1 MSEIQFTPE
10 YIARQHKLLDR
21 YLHDPRIAKFLA
33 ALDEIERL
41 RILLPA
47 PNETFTVLIP
57 MDRSDQ
63 AHRNW
68 VEQLIDKAVE
78 NTGICKLQQ
87 SHRIDAGYLAIGY
100 KQVAKKPLSDGA
112 K

>member
-10 YIARQHKLLDR
+10 YIARQHKLLDQ
-21 YLHDPRIAKFLA
+21 YQHDPRITKFLA

-47 PNETFTVLIP
+47 QNENFTVLIP
-57 MDRSDQ
+57 MGTSDQ

-68 VEQLIDKAVE
+68 IEQLIDTAVE
-78 NTGICKLQQ
+78 NTVICKLQQ
-87 SHRIDAGYLAIGY
+87 SHRIEAGYLAIGY
-100 KQVAKKPLSDGA
+100 KQFAKTPLSGGA

>member
-41 RILLPA
+41 RSALEWYGDESHYDDEHA
-47 PNETFTVLIP
+47 PVYRVGPYTEY
-57 MDRSDQ
+57 DRGT
-63 AHRNW
+63 
-68 VEQLIDKAVE
+68 KA
-78 NTGICKLQQ
+78 
-87 SHRIDAGYLAIGY
+87 RAA
-100 KQVAKKPLSDGA
+100 LSGGA